1 MCRQQVSVL
10 NKKFMLNSV
19 VIVDFALQQADY
31 LFLQDGAV
39 LAVLIERE
47 AARDLVGSSMHDHL
61 SLGAA
66 DA

>member
-10 NKKFMLNSV
+10 NKKCMLNIV
-19 VIVDFALQQADY
+19 AIVDVPLQQADY
-31 LFLQDGAV
+31 LLLQDGAV
-39 LAVLIERE
+39 LPVLIEGKAVR
-47 AARDLVGSSMHDHL
+47 ALVGSSMHDHL